1 MNLAWYLYYGRKMN
15 MQRQEILVTLI
26 GEMRDMIAC
35 LLIDEGRAE
44 YKAPPKKWNIFEA
57 LALK

>member
-1 MNLAWYLYYGRKMN
+1 
-15 MQRQEILVTLI
+15 MQRQEILVTLY

-44 YKAPPKKWNIFEA
+44 YKAPPKKWDIFEA
-57 LALK
+57 LALD

>member
-1 MNLAWYLYYGRKMN
+1 MT
-15 MQRQEILVTLI
+15 RQEILITLY

-44 YKAPPKKWNIFEA
+44 YKAPPRKWDIFEA